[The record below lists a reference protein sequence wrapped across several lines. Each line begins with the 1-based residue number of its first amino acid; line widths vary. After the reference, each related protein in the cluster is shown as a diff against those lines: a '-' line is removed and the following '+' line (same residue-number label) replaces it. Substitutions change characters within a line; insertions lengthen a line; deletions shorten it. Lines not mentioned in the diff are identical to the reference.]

1 MEIVRKDTLLT
12 MKYING
18 KEEQIMKKI
27 FAFIALGLLM
37 MPVACV
43 QDQFGENPKDFPTAG
58 TTFKAVFA
66 DGTKTVLDEETGK
79 VAWAVGDAVKFVW
92 ELDKTPDSAVSDAL
106 AAIGEDGSADFTAA
120 VPSVFLEQTEEE
132 YKGGDDSKSLH
143 LYAAYPASVEVDYS
157 NASDFILTVP
167 SEQTGNFADAGIA
180 LAKWNKTKPS
190 AALAFRNLCGLLQ
203 IKIADANAK
212 KLVITSSTDLA
223 GKASITFQ
231 ETGPKVKAMKEASK
245 SITVAI
251 NGEGTYY
258 VAVYPGALE
267 DVYVEVFD
275 DSDNLIGD
283 RVANNAI
290 PVSRSQVRKLGT
302 IGTGF
307 SDRFYVKAGGSGD
320 KNGSSWDNAADI
332 AGLKTQL
339 AKDETKKVYIAAGT
353 YSTKSAGELS
363 IKGGNY
369 SIYGGYPADAEGYA
383 IKNRNI
389 AANEVI
395 FDGGHTAEVNGE
407 RILVVNPANLL
418 VEGVTFQNA
427 YSTNTSGSA
436 IVVAGATETVFN
448 QCTIRN
454 CAFKNADANGVAGV
468 VRISGT
474 SKNTF
479 NNCVFEG
486 NSTNAMSGVI
496 NQYADAKLNLNNCEF
511 YSNTS
516 GHFGGVIYTIGEL
529 NINGCTFGA
538 SGKGNSSANR
548 GGVITMNKGSKLNIA
563 NSTFAYNS
571 GAIGGALYV
580 DQITD
585 AATLSVTNTKFA
597 NNTAVN
603 ASNGGGAVGISGD
616 SNTYTGM
623 LEFKNVLFD
632 ANTTPSCG
640 GAIWANGASVS
651 FTDCSFTSN
660 AVTGAASSENGL
672 GGGAVYSA
680 SSAATKIF
688 FDRCFFANNTVNK
701 KIVDGALQEDKATK
715 KWGHHLDI
723 NSSTAYLGMNNCVI
737 RAPWAVSMTDTSY
750 KGIGSLLM
758 TRAYT
763 AIVNTTFY
771 SQTGNPMITQGAKDA
786 NGCSFINVIAV
797 NAAGTPNVFYNHD
810 SARYQNL
817 YYTLYTQVKDGL
829 KNFTK
834 TNSLSGVTYGDLGW
848 VKAGNGTSVPVEDVR
863 EHFYV
868 YDWSGSIEGKTFTK
882 PTLEQVKTALTG
894 TTNVGPAFL
903 EWLGEDNLKIDIRK
917 QSRDTGAM
925 WPGSY
930 QGTVEAN
937 VENLNVK

>member
-1 MEIVRKDTLLT
+1 
-12 MKYING
+12 
-18 KEEQIMKKI
+18 MKKL
-27 FAFIALGLLM
+27 FAFFALGLMVM
-37 MPVACV
+37 MPVSCV
-43 QDQFGENPKDFPTAG
+43 KDQLGDNEQNVPAEG
-58 TTFKAVFA
+58 TTFKAVMEGA
-66 DGTKTVLDEETGK
+66 TKTVLDEETGK
-79 VAWAVGDAVKFVW
+79 VAWAVDDAVKFAW
-92 ELDKTPDSAVSDAL
+92 ELDGTPYYDVSAPLSEI
-106 AAIGEDGSADFTAA
+106 AADGSAEFTTA
-120 VPSVFLEQTEEE
+120 VPSVFKYMTEED
-132 YKGGDDSKSLH
+132 YKAGDDSKSLH
-143 LYAAYPASVEVDYS
+143 LYAAYPASVDVDYS
-157 NASDFILTVP
+157 NASDYILTVP
-167 SEQTGNFADAGIA
+167 SEQDGTFASASIA
-180 LAKWNKTKPS
+180 LAKWNKTAPS
-190 AALAFRNLCGLLQ
+190 AALVFKNLCGLLQ
-203 IKIADANAK
+203 VKIADDNAK

-223 GKASITFQ
+223 GKASITFP

-245 SITVAI
+245 SISVALD
-251 NGEGTYY
+251 GAGTYY
-258 VAVYPGALE
+258 VAVYPGELE
-267 DVYVEVFD
+267 NVYVEVFD
-275 DSDNLIGD
+275 ASDNLIGD

-302 IGTGF
+302 VGTGF
-307 SDRFYVKAGGSGD
+307 SERFYVKDGGSGD
-320 KNGSSWDNAADI
+320 KSGSSWDNAADI

-339 AKDETKKVYIAAGT
+339 AKNEIKKVYIAAGT

-369 SIYGGYPADAEGYA
+369 SIYGGYPTDAAGYA
-383 IKNRNI
+383 INNRNI

-395 FDGGHTAEVNGE
+395 FDGGHTAEVNGA

-427 YSTNTSGSA
+427 YSEATSGSA
-436 IVVAGATETVFN
+436 IVVAGAAETVFN

-454 CAFKNADANGVAGV
+454 CSFKNSDATGVAGV

-486 NSTNAMSGVI
+486 NATNAKGGVF
-496 NQYADAKLNLNNCEF
+496 NQYDKAKLNLNNCEF

-529 NINGCTFGA
+529 NINACTFGA

-548 GGVITMNKGSKLNIA
+548 GGVITMDVGSKLTIA
-563 NSTFAYNS
+563 NTTFAYNS

-580 DQITD
+580 HQITD
-585 AATLSVTNTKFA
+585 AASLSVTNTKFA

-623 LEFKNVLFD
+623 LEFKNVFFD

-640 GAIWANGASVS
+640 GAVWANGANVS

-680 SSAATKIF
+680 SSVATKLF
-688 FDRCFFANNTVNK
+688 FDRCFFANNTVKN
-701 KIVDGALQEDKATK
+701 ATN

-737 RAPWAVSMTDTSY
+737 RAPWGVTMSDSSY

-758 TRAYT
+758 TRAFT

-771 SQTGNPMITQGAKDA
+771 SQTGNPMITQGSKDA

-797 NAAGTPNVFYNHD
+797 NAAATPNVFYNHD
-810 SARYQNL
+810 SKRYQNL

-829 KNFTK
+829 YNFTA
-834 TNSLSGVTYGDLGW
+834 TSSLSGVTYGDLGW
-848 VKAGNGTSVPVEDVR
+848 TKAGNGTSVPVNDVR
-863 EHFYV
+863 DHIYA

-882 PTLEQVKTALTG
+882 PTLEQVKAALNG
-894 TTNVGPAFL
+894 TVNVGPAFL

-917 QSRDTGAM
+917 QARDTGAM

-930 QGTVEAN
+930 QGSVEAN
-937 VENLNVK
+937 VESLNVK